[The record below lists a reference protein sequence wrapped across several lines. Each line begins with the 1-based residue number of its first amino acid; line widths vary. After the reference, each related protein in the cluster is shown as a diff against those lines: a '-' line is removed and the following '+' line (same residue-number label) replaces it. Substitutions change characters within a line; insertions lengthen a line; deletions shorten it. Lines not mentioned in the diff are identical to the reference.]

1 MSGGSG
7 GDAYLDDREREVEE
21 HDAQRQ
27 QVRLVA
33 AVRGSQRGS
42 GGAHH
47 AMLRA
52 PRRHDDRLAASPGE
66 GGVFLE
72 VDALRARGVRR
83 GGGTHRLRQEGELL
97 CAAWRRVRGGRHTF
111 MRKGKGARKSP
122 IFICL
127 ADVALAV
134 SAGVCHVPRATQC
147 VSLAHALP
155 DLSLGV
161 AAALELRH
169 REGRAQ
175 VREDLLRLAE
185 VDLLDGLAQTVLHVL
200 DHLAHVD
207 LRAGHGR
214 VRRGARG
221 RDGTSKKSVAKEKLG
236 VKKRK
241 ETTQQ
246 SESRKQRAES
256 KGRA

>member
-42 GGAHH
+42 GGVHH

-52 PRRHDDRLAASPGE
+52 PRRHDDRLTASPGE

-97 CAAWRRVRGGRHTF
+97 CAGMAAREGRAAYIHAQGKGSKKKFKFYLLGGRRTRRVCGR
-111 MRKGKGARKSP
+111 
-122 IFICL
+122 
-127 ADVALAV
+127 
-134 SAGVCHVPRATQC
+134 VPRATC
-147 VSLAHALP
+147 HTVCLTCACP
-155 DLSLGV
+155 
-161 AAALELRH
+161 
-169 REGRAQ
+169 GRS
-175 VREDLLRLAE
+175 VP
-185 VDLLDGLAQTVLHVL
+185 
-200 DHLAHVD
+200 
-207 LRAGHGR
+207 GR
-214 VRRGARG
+214 CGGARAPTPG
-221 RDGTSKKSVAKEKLG
+221 GSCAG
-236 VKKRK
+236 
-241 ETTQQ
+241 
-246 SESRKQRAES
+246 SRRPPS
-256 KGRA
+256 SC

>member
-52 PRRHDDRLAASPGE
+52 PRCHDDRLAACPGE

-97 CAAWRRVRGGRHTF
+97 CAGMEAREGRAAYIHTQGKGSKKKFKFYLLGGRRTRRVCGR
-111 MRKGKGARKSP
+111 
-122 IFICL
+122 
-127 ADVALAV
+127 
-134 SAGVCHVPRATQC
+134 VPRATWYIPHG
-147 VSLAHALP
+147 VSHLRMPWPICPWALRRRSSS
-155 DLSLGV
+155 D
-161 AAALELRH
+161 
-169 REGRAQ
+169 
-175 VREDLLRLAE
+175 
-185 VDLLDGLAQTVLHVL
+185 T
-200 DHLAHVD
+200 
-207 LRAGHGR
+207 GR
-214 VRRGARG
+214 VVRRFEK
-221 RDGTSKKSVAKEKLG
+221 TSFVLLK
-236 VKKRK
+236 
-241 ETTQQ
+241 
-246 SESRKQRAES
+246 
-256 KGRA
+256 